1 MKVCELRPNKRVD
14 DITLKVIRMVSERN
28 SNIYGRPRTIMEFR
42 VEDSSG
48 ECDLTII
55 DPKDRIVPG
64 DTVRILNGYAKPCIG
79 GIKLTIGKYGRI
91 EVDAAGGT
99 V

>member
-14 DITLKVIRMVSERN
+14 DITLKVIRIVSERN
-28 SNIYGRPRTIMEFR
+28 SKVYGRPRLIREFR
-42 VEDSSG
+42 VEDGSG

-55 DPKDRIVPG
+55 DSTDVISPG
-64 DTVRILNGYAKPCIG
+64 DHVRIINGYAKPCLG
-79 GIKLTIGKYGRI
+79 GIKLTIGKYGKI
-91 EVDAAGGT
+91 AVAASGGT